1 MSRPR
6 KPFGANHPG
15 RLPATMIKVLAAE
28 MSDPSRL
35 RRGKQYA
42 KDGSVLDIVIDPGTV
57 TCEIQGT
64 RSTPYIAVV
73 SVTPGDG
80 MPLRRDVR
88 FTCTCPDNDNWD
100 DYACKHVVAALF
112 TLSDEL
118 LLEPELLD
126 LWRNRATDSEDRDDL
141 RDGDDED
148 TDDAPLSFRVGSGGT
163 GRHLRLVR
171 PGERSTAP
179 PGSTAPGST
188 APARRPAGRAVAG
201 PRRRRIARR
210 HHHRADRPGT
220 AAIARVG
227 VRAARCAGQPAHRVG
242 LIPNNGCRVRSTQR
256 ERTPTLGAWCPPPP
270 RSQMRC

>member
-15 RLPATMIKVLAAE
+15 RLPATMMKVLAAE

-73 SVTPGDG
+73 TVTPGDG
-80 MPLRRDVR
+80 MPLRRDVG

-126 LWRNRATDSEDRDDL
+126 LWRNRASDYEDRDHP
-141 RDGDDED
+141 RDRDDEDDDAD
-148 TDDAPLSFRVGSGGT
+148 TDDATLSFRVGSGRT

-171 PGERSTAP
+171 PGER
-179 PGSTAPGST
+179 
-188 APARRPAGRAVAG
+188 
-201 PRRRRIARR
+201 
-210 HHHRADRPGT
+210 
-220 AAIARVG
+220 
-227 VRAARCAGQPAHRVG
+227 
-242 LIPNNGCRVRSTQR
+242 
-256 ERTPTLGAWCPPPP
+256 PPPSREPNAPRVDPLAELLRLPDGATLPDVSTIERIDPELP
-270 RSQMRC
+270 RSRELAAVLRDALGNLRIEWD

>member
-15 RLPATMIKVLAAE
+15 RLPATMMKVLAAE

-57 TCEIQGT
+57 TCEIQGS

-73 SVTPGDG
+73 AVTPGNG

-88 FTCTCPDNDNWD
+88 YTCTCPDNDNWD
-100 DYACKHVVAALF
+100 DYACKHVVATMF
-112 TLSDEL
+112 TLSDEF

-126 LWRNRATDSEDRDDL
+126 LWRGRASGFEDLDDPRETD
-141 RDGDDED
+141 DDED
-148 TDDAPLSFRVGSGGT
+148 DTEDHDDDSTLSFRVGSGKT

-171 PGERSTAP
+171 PGVGAGEGAVWAREAQRPVVDRLADLLRVPEGTTLPDIGDIERIEP
-179 PGSTAPGST
+179 
-188 APARRPAGRAVAG
+188 
-201 PRRRRIARR
+201 
-210 HHHRADRPGT
+210 
-220 AAIARVG
+220 
-227 VRAARCAGQPAHRVG
+227 Q
-242 LIPNNGCRVRSTQR
+242 L
-256 ERTPTLGAWCPPPP
+256 P
-270 RSQMRC
+270 RSRDLAAVLRDALGNLRIEWD